1 MISSSRYIYMYTSY
15 YHDIYICIVTV
26 IARSPLMYYFHDA
39 QYNNTYLHESSH
51 HGRPF
56 VKYK

>member
-1 MISSSRYIYMYTSY
+1 MISSSIYICTLPITMIY
-15 YHDIYICIVTV
+15 IYICIVTV